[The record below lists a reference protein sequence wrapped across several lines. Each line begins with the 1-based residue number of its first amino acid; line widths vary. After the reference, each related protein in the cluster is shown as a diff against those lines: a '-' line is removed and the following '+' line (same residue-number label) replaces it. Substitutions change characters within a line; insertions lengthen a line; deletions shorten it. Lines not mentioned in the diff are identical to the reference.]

1 MKNRSTAGRSMI
13 CIVVLIIE
21 IFRIRYV
28 QAFGEVFRNI
38 YWSVDFRNSNRL
50 FQSIMLLLLPQ
61 ILVLVLWG
69 DYFEEMIY
77 GNASVLLPR
86 MKNVRG
92 LLRKFFIELI
102 CKVGITLFL
111 FNIIICGVCFFRG
124 ISTFGKEDIVNLV
137 IYILYMVVF
146 LVFINVVSAFSS
158 SMVGTLAGLAVQ
170 TSGLVAVGCLKE
182 CDFWQA
188 AWIPS
193 YVFVLLQR
201 ENALSEKLAE
211 MIFLLILLGL
221 FFVMECFI
229 VKRKEWR

>member
-1 MKNRSTAGRSMI
+1 MKNRSTAGRRMI
-13 CIVVLIIE
+13 GIMVLIIE
-21 IFRIRYV
+21 LFRIRYV
-28 QAFGEVFRNI
+28 QDFGEVFRNT
-38 YWSVDFRNSNRL
+38 YWFVDFRNSNRL
-50 FQSIMLLLLPQ
+50 FQSIMLLMLPQ

-86 MKNVRG
+86 MRNVRK

-102 CKVGITLFL
+102 CKVGITLLL
-111 FNIIICGVCFFRG
+111 FSTIISGLCVFRG

-137 IYILYMVVF
+137 MYILYMVVF

-158 SMVGTLAGLAVQ
+158 SVVGTLTGLAVQ
-170 TSGLVAVGCLKE
+170 TSGLIAVGCLRE

-193 YVFVLLQR
+193 YVFVLLQK
-201 ENALSEKLAE
+201 ENVLSQKLAE
-211 MIFLLILLGL
+211 MIYLLILLGL

>member
-1 MKNRSTAGRSMI
+1 MKNRSIAGRSI
-13 CIVVLIIE
+13 IGIVILIIE
-21 IFRIRYV
+21 LFRIRYV
-28 QAFGEVFRNI
+28 QDFGEVFRNA
-38 YWSVDFRNSNRL
+38 YWFVDFRNSNRL
-50 FQSIMLLLLPQ
+50 FQSIVLLMLPQ

-86 MKNVRG
+86 MRNVGG

-102 CKVGITLFL
+102 GKVGITLLL
-111 FNIIICGVCFFRG
+111 FSTIISGFCVFRG
-124 ISTFGKEDIVNLV
+124 ISEYGKEDIVNLGL
-137 IYILYMVVF
+137 YILYMVVF

-158 SMVGTLAGLAVQ
+158 SVVGTLAGLAVQ
-170 TSGLVAVGCLKE
+170 TSGLIAVGCLGE

-201 ENALSEKLAE
+201 ENVLSQKLAE
-211 MIFLLILLGL
+211 MIYLLILLGL